1 MSFKTIYE
9 QLLNSVIRDGGRERQ
24 RKCQSL
30 CLNVALLLS
39 GHNQAVYAPS
49 CGTGVF
55 NNQAAVHSERIVNN
69 EALLDVEFL
78 WSLVLIRTIR
88 TMTISE

>member
-1 MSFKTIYE
+1 MVFMMSLKTIYE

-30 CLNVALLLS
+30 CLN
-39 GHNQAVYAPS
+39 APGS
-49 CGTGVF
+49 GTGVS

-78 WSLVLIRTIR
+78 WSLVLLRTFKAI
-88 TMTISE
+88 TISE